1 MKKHFCPFNY
11 FFFGFFPLA
20 GRGNLQPAIAARY
33 NRFRRPAS
41 SRPLEVDMK
50 KNAFLLLLLLAI
62 FLLVSCAPGPN
73 RLAKT
78 SDGEGRV
85 AGFWLG
91 LWHGL
96 IAPIT
101 FIVSLFSDKIS
112 LYEVHNS
119 GGWYNFGF
127 VLGAGLF
134 LSGGILGRK
143 KKK

>member
-1 MKKHFCPFNY
+1 MKVKALC
-11 FFFGFFPLA
+11 LVMM
-20 GRGNLQPAIAARY
+20 AAV
-33 NRFRRPAS
+33 
-41 SRPLEVDMK
+41 L
-50 KNAFLLLLLLAI
+50 FLS
-62 FLLVSCAPGPN
+62 SCAPGPN

-78 SDGEGRV
+78 PDREGDV

-96 IAPIT
+96 IAPVT
-101 FIVSLFSDKIS
+101 FIVSLFSEKVA

-134 LSGGILGRK
+134 LSGGILGRRK
-143 KKK
+143 KK

>member
-1 MKKHFCPFNY
+1 MKINAYCLIV
-11 FFFGFFPLA
+11 LA
-20 GRGNLQPAIAARY
+20 A
-33 NRFRRPAS
+33 
-41 SRPLEVDMK
+41 V
-50 KNAFLLLLLLAI
+50 LLLAA
-62 FLLVSCAPGPN
+62 CAPGPN
-73 RLAKT
+73 QLAKT
-78 SDGEGRV
+78 PDREGEV

-101 FIVSLFSDKIS
+101 FIVSLFSGSIS

>member
-1 MKKHFCPFNY
+1 MKNNAY
-11 FFFGFFPLA
+11 GLVVLA
-20 GRGNLQPAIAARY
+20 A
-33 NRFRRPAS
+33 
-41 SRPLEVDMK
+41 V
-50 KNAFLLLLLLAI
+50 LLLA
-62 FLLVSCAPGPN
+62 SCAPGPN
-73 RLAKT
+73 QLSKT
-78 SDGEGRV
+78 PDREGEV

-91 LWHGL
+91 IWHGL

-101 FIVSLFSDKIS
+101 FIVSLFSNSVS